1 MKSLLLAVLLTA
13 ATPSFAQQPGCLQ
26 SDESKLTKH
35 DCYLNRDLLPT
46 HCPSTTTQPNVQPP
60 VDASAMCADGT
71 YSFSR
76 HSSGT
81 CSHHG
86 GVNQRYR

>member
-1 MKSLLLAVLLTA
+1 MKSLLLAALLIA
-13 ATPSFAQQPGCLQ
+13 ATPAFAQEPGCLQ
-26 SDESKLTKH
+26 SDESTLTKH

-46 HCPSTTTQPNVQPP
+46 HRPSTTTQPNAPRP
-60 VDASAMCADGT
+60 VDASALCADGT

-76 HSSGT
+76 HSRGT
-81 CSHHG
+81 CSYHG